1 MAAFLRHRGRASTAE
16 ARREAKRAA
25 RLGAWPEVLEA
36 WKAGAVTGTQVEVMA
51 REIPE
56 RHVDRFAVTA
66 AETCSIVA
74 PLSPDDTRQ
83 ALERWVEC
91 ADHLAEREAAEAGTE
106 APATPPQRELWLSRT
121 SGDVGV
127 LKGELDK
134 DGTAITEHA
143 LRLATRP
150 DAEGET
156 RSPAQ
161 RRADALVAVA
171 QHYVDTHTA
180 VTSNR
185 RQERLG
191 VSCEIVTLYGSA
203 LRGAGVRTAADLT
216 AFLDERPNLG
226 ALERGLF
233 LEGAEVGPLSR
244 KAWSSAAVRTPAPR
258 RALP

>member
-1 MAAFLRHRGRASTAE
+1 MFDALRKAIETTEVPAHADAIVELRRLRDTLDSRLTEAEATYARASQYEVDGFGSMAAFLRHRARASTAE

-36 WKAGAVTGTQVEVMA
+36 WLAGTVTGTQVEVMA

-56 RHVDRFAVTA
+56 RHLDRFAVTA

-83 ALERWVEC
+83 ALERWVEL

-106 APATPPQRELWLSRT
+106 APTAPPQRELWLSRT

-127 LKGELDK
+127 LKGALDK
-134 DGTAITEHA
+134 DSTAITEHA

-150 DAEGET
+150 DADGEK

-161 RRADALVAVA
+161 RRADALVAIA
-171 QHYVDTHTA
+171 QHYIDTHTA
-180 VTSNR
+180 VTGNR

-191 VSCEIVTLYGSA
+191 VNCDIVTL
-203 LRGAGVRTAADLT
+203 
-216 AFLDERPNLG
+216 
-226 ALERGLF
+226 
-233 LEGAEVGPLSR
+233 
-244 KAWSSAAVRTPAPR
+244 
-258 RALP
+258 